1 MTMLRQEEIQKR
13 LVDLDNLINNAIQEK
28 NQLIGYKQALIEAN
42 NEKISGNAQE
52 NGDEVRHKSDKVKKG
67 SNP

>member
-1 MTMLRQEEIQKR
+1 MTMLTQEEIQKR